1 LTWQKFCQI
10 LCSWMSH
17 LYLTCCYGYEY
28 VLWCKTAFN
37 ILLRHED

>member
-1 LTWQKFCQI
+1 

-17 LYLTCCYGYEY
+17 LYLTCRYGYEY
-28 VLWCKTAFN
+28 VLWCKMDFN

>member
-1 LTWQKFCQI
+1 
-10 LCSWMSH
+10 LCSRMSH

-37 ILLRHED
+37 ILLRHKD